1 MITWKTLERFKT
13 VANHLYAELGGDSV
27 NRSELSIETLDEEL
41 EAFIR
46 EQFLTL
52 TENLGDKLL
61 GPFENVLSEEDKD
74 ELDSVGGSSS
84 ILFSKEILRKSL

>member
-1 MITWKTLERFKT
+1 MITWKTLERFKRA
-13 VANHLYAELGGDSV
+13 ANHLYADLGGDSV
-27 NRSELSIETLDEEL
+27 NKSELSNESLDEEL

-52 TENLGDKLL
+52 TENSGDKLL
-61 GPFENVLSEEDKD
+61 GPFEKVLEEEDKD

-84 ILFSKEILRKSL
+84 IHFSKEILRKSL